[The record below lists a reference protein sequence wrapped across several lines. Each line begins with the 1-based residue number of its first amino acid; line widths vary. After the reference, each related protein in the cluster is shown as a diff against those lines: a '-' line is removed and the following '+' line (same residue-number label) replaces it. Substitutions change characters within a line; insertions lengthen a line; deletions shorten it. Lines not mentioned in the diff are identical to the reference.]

1 MDITANNTTEVLLGL
16 IALAGEIPKDISINE
31 INERTLQNQISK
43 AKKSKIFKIDNN
55 HNRIRLKSP
64 DGLTALQEFSEELY
78 MHYNMVSNN
87 HQFQT
92 SKKALANQKQFSQTV
107 LMMIE
112 NGYEIDNMNIIHKSN
127 HFGKNMEKVD
137 EIDFVLGDGLL
148 DFGMN
153 KFTSSGKIIP
163 VIDAASLIPFHE
175 KRFFTSKYLKLGE
188 SINDRINISR
198 ISGVMLSQGNLY
210 NVYNL
215 EDGARIFKNSEMDMN
230 NTIQNLYASAY
241 GKILKDFEAII
252 ITKTLPLRTERLDGL
267 FSHYYFI
274 PNSWYGNIVIRILS
288 CENWREKV
296 QEALYGEVSP
306 SSIADGFFN
315 NIPSWELVT
324 CEYSKI
330 KKVKKIA
337 GNNPVHFIIYDW
349 QENIIKKLTQGM
361 NCTYQKLLHEQELI
375 LLETVVKN

>member
-1 MDITANNTTEVLLGL
+1 MDIVANNTTEVLLSL

-64 DGLTALQEFSEELY
+64 DGLMALKNFNEELY

-92 SKKALANQKQFSQTV
+92 SKKALVNQKQFCQTV
-107 LMMIE
+107 LMMLE
-112 NGYEIDNMNIIHKSN
+112 NGFEIDNFSIIHESN
-127 HFGKNMEKVD
+127 HFGKNAEKVN

-153 KFTSSGKIIP
+153 KFANGENIIP
-163 VIDAASLIPFHE
+163 IVDAASLIPYNE

-188 SINDRINISR
+188 SVNDRINISR

-230 NTIQNLYASAY
+230 NTIQNIYASAY
-241 GKILKDFEAII
+241 GKVLKDFEAII
-252 ITKTLPLRTERLDGL
+252 LTEKLPARTERLDGL
-267 FSHYYFI
+267 FSHYYFV
-274 PNSWYGNIVIRILS
+274 PHSRYGNIVIRILS

-296 QEALYGEVSP
+296 QESLYGEA
-306 SSIADGFFN
+306 SSSTIADGFFN
-315 NIPSWELVT
+315 DIPSWELLT
-324 CEYSKI
+324 CEYSKV
-330 KKVKKIA
+330 KKIKKIA
-337 GNNPVHFIIYDW
+337 GNNPVHFIIYEW
-349 QENIIKKLTQGM
+349 QEDVIKKLAQGM
-361 NCTYQKLLHEQELI
+361 NYTCEILTYEQELI
-375 LLETVVKN
+375 FLENVEKK